1 MVYVMIA
8 IVLILT
14 EMFYIRL
21 VNKTSFFAAI
31 HEREK
36 DQRPVWSGAGLLLY
50 LGMLFF
56 SVIHGFVYPGLR
68 MGACS
73 CTGAVYVASAGFAC
87 NTHLVYLALSVCLYL
102 LFDDALGVY
111 GKPRIAHDDL
121 CIYIRIPFVYLRNF
135 VADAFDPFFLES
147 HRIPV
152 SFHSRNTGVC
162 TDQHDG
168 SNPE

>member
-56 SVIHGFVYPGLR
+56 SVIHGFVYPGFFFAITLL
-68 MGACS
+68 
-73 CTGAVYVASAGFAC
+73 AVVGLWNNVKPISKLIQ
-87 NTHLVYLALSVCLYL
+87 HLALWGSL
-102 LFDDALGVY
+102 LFMFN
-111 GKPRIAHDDL
+111 DL
-121 CIYIRIPFVYLRNF
+121 DIYNEIGRASCRERV
-135 VADAFDPFFLES
+135 S
-147 HRIPV
+147 SPV
-152 SFHSRNTGVC
+152 
-162 TDQHDG
+162 
-168 SNPE
+168 